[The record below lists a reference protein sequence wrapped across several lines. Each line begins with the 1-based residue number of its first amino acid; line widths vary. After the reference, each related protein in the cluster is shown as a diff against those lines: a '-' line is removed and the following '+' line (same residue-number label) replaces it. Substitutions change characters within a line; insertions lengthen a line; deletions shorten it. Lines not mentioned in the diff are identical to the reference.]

1 MREKAAEE
9 LMKSER
15 FTRTKSV
22 MASSAIALVVAAL
35 SFGVAHTV
43 VRPSDP
49 KMALASGS
57 GFTITSNIYSTSA
70 CSGSTAELYPGTA
83 RYICFTVQN
92 NLTVPLT
99 VGSISM
105 TLSNSPSTSCAA
117 GDLSLPTFSGSLNV
131 PGSGSA
137 STAGI
142 PIELKDDG
150 DQSSQCQDQTFDFT
164 YTGTAQYTDSTST
177 SLASSSPENTA
188 ASGTSV
194 TFTATVTETD
204 AGSDPSGPAGTVT
217 FYSCPSSSS
226 CSSPTSTLGTETLR
240 SNGQATFATSSLPVG
255 TSYVEAVYGGSDTNL
270 TGSTSK
276 VVTQSV
282 TSGSSATASTL
293 TASPNPSFYGSS
305 VTFGDTVSSGSG
317 MPGGTATFYS
327 CTSNACSTKTS
338 LGTRTLAS
346 GKATYSTSSL
356 PKGTTYVEAVYAGSG
371 NYLGS
376 TSHVMSQVGGALST
390 SSTLTASPNP
400 SFYRSSVTLSD
411 TASSGSGTPGGAATF
426 YSCTSNACSTKTSL
440 GTRTLASGKATYS
453 TSSLPKGTTYVEA
466 VYAGSGNYLGSTSHV
481 MSQVV
486 GALSTSSTL
495 TASPNPS
502 FYRSSVTLSDT
513 VSSGS
518 GTPGGTATFYS
529 CTSNACSTKT
539 SLGTRTLTSG
549 KATYS
554 TSSLPMG
561 TTYVEAV
568 YAGSGN
574 YLGSTSN
581 VMSQAVV
588 GVPGVCASGG
598 YGTYMFV
605 NPAFPF
611 IDGTNGNDFI
621 YAFGGSFRVNG
632 FAGNDCID
640 AGDAHHVLIDGDG
653 NDGVAAGD
661 GSNTIILGNGN
672 DKVMGGNG
680 SDDVSAGNG
689 VDVVTL
695 GSGSDDVVH
704 LGSGADTVALG
715 NGSGSEVIV
724 GNGKDTIAVGS
735 GSSNGVNLGS
745 GADTVAIHGSHDAID
760 GGAGNDTVYLGSG
773 TYNSYNGQPHH
784 TNVCHLPA
792 PPPNYHGTTAAYH
805 HDTINNCT
813 VVSP

>member
-1 MREKAAEE
+1 
-9 LMKSER
+9 MKSER

-35 SFGVAHTV
+35 AFGVAHTI

-49 KMALASGS
+49 KMALTSGS

-92 NLTVPLT
+92 NLTVPIT

-105 TLSNSPSTSCAA
+105 ALNNSPSTSCAA
-117 GDLSLPTFSGSLNV
+117 SDLSLPTFSGSLNV

-137 STAGI
+137 STAGV

-150 DQSSQCQDQTFDFT
+150 DQSSQCENQTFDFT
-164 YTGTAQYTDSTST
+164 YTGTAQYTDTTST
-177 SLASSSPENTA
+177 SLASSSPEDTA

-204 AGSDPSGPAGTVT
+204 ASSDPSGPAGMVA

-226 CSSPTSTLGTETLR
+226 CSSPTSTLGTETLG

-282 TSGSSATASTL
+282 TSGSSATSSTL
-293 TASPNPSFYGSS
+293 SASPNPSFYGSS
-305 VTFGDTVSSGSG
+305 VTFSDTVSSGSG
-317 MPGGTATFYS
+317 TPGGTATFYSCTSNACSTKTSLGTRTLASGKATYSTSSLPKGTTYVEAGYASSGNYLASTSHVMSQVVGALSTSSTLSASPNPSFYGSSVTFSDTVSSGSGTPGGTATFYS

-356 PKGTTYVEAVYAGSG
+356 PKGTTYVEAVYASSG
-371 NYLGS
+371 NYL
-376 TSHVMSQVGGALST
+376 A
-390 SSTLTASPNP
+390 
-400 SFYRSSVTLSD
+400 
-411 TASSGSGTPGGAATF
+411 
-426 YSCTSNACSTKTSL
+426 
-440 GTRTLASGKATYS
+440 
-453 TSSLPKGTTYVEA
+453 
-466 VYAGSGNYLGSTSHV
+466 STSHV

-486 GALSTSSTL
+486 
-495 TASPNPS
+495 
-502 FYRSSVTLSDT
+502 
-513 VSSGS
+513 
-518 GTPGGTATFYS
+518 
-529 CTSNACSTKT
+529 
-539 SLGTRTLTSG
+539 
-549 KATYS
+549 
-554 TSSLPMG
+554 
-561 TTYVEAV
+561 
-568 YAGSGN
+568 
-574 YLGSTSN
+574 
-581 VMSQAVV
+581 V
-588 GVPGVCASGG
+588 GVPSVCASGG
-598 YGTYMFV
+598 YGTYMLG

-640 AGDAHHVLIDGDG
+640 AGDANHVLIDGDG
-653 NDGVAAGD
+653 NDGLVAGD
-661 GSNTIILGNGN
+661 GSNTIVLGNGN
-672 DKVMGGNG
+672 DNVMGGNG

-689 VDVVTL
+689 MDVVTL
-695 GSGSDDVVH
+695 GSGSDDTVH

-724 GNGKDTIAVGS
+724 GNGKDTIAVGR

-745 GADTVAIHGSHDAID
+745 GADTVAIDGSHDAID